1 MGRPLATPAHGVE
14 DICRDT
20 GYRDMPVKWESRYF
34 ETEGAEHT
42 ESVLQIVR
50 EASDRLGIR
59 DVIVASTRGY
69 TGVKAAE
76 ALLPGRNLVVVTHM
90 AGFRSPGQL
99 ELLPESR
106 ERIEE
111 LGGKVLVATHAL
123 SGVER
128 ALRKQLGTYGP
139 VELMANALRLF
150 GEGIKV
156 CVEIAV
162 MAADAGLIPVDRD
175 VICVAGTGRG
185 ADTAAV
191 IRPAHSSNF
200 FDLRVKMILCKPL

>member
-1 MGRPLATPAHGVE
+1 
-14 DICRDT
+14 
-20 GYRDMPVKWESRYF
+20 MPVTWESTYF

-42 ESVLQIVR
+42 ESVLQIVK

-59 DVIVASTRGY
+59 DVVVASTRGY
-69 TGVKAAE
+69 TGVRAAE
-76 ALLPGRNLVVVTHM
+76 ILLPGRNLVVVTHM

-99 ELLPESR
+99 ELLPENR
-106 ERIEE
+106 RRIEE
-111 LGGKVLVATHAL
+111 LGGRILVATHAL

-191 IRPAHSSNF
+191 VRPAHSSNF